1 MLQTI
6 TFTIIIALIA
16 YTCYIFP
23 IHTLL
28 ILATTKGISIKIQL
42 IATILT
48 AVSIL
53 YYLRSKSTFILLR
66 LFVYEGLGIGF
77 FSLIAIGAVTIIS
90 LITQIPPTFEWTFA
104 LIVIMVTYSTYNAKK
119 IIVKTINIESKKV
132 TSPVSVV
139 FVSDLHC
146 GTNSQTHLQKIINK
160 INQQNPDIILIGG
173 DLIDS
178 SSFKISRLEC
188 FKQFKQPIYFVTGNH
203 EYYLK
208 HSKKLISNLSSYNIQ
223 VLTNESVLTNGLQ
236 IIGLPDNQTIKNHKR
251 ESNRLI
257 NPDAFSIMMVHKPK
271 LWETIK
277 TPPDLMLSGH
287 THNGQIW
294 PFNWLVKRQF
304 KYIYGKYNI
313 KQSILYVSCGAA
325 TWGPKMRLGSTNE
338 VIKIIIK

>member
-16 YTCYIFP
+16 YSCYILP

-28 ILATTKGISIKIQL
+28 LLATTKGISIKIQL

-119 IIVKTINIESKKV
+119 IIVKTIKIESKKV
-132 TSPVSVV
+132 ISPVSVV

>member
-1 MLQTI
+1 M
-6 TFTIIIALIA
+6 A
-16 YTCYIFP
+16 
-23 IHTLL
+23 
-28 ILATTKGISIKIQL
+28 
-42 IATILT
+42 
-48 AVSIL
+48 
-53 YYLRSKSTFILLR
+53 YLRSGTFILLR

-77 FSLIAIGAVTIIS
+77 FSIIS
-90 LITQIPPTFEWTFA
+90 IGVMQLASLVLQRDPSIEWTIGV
-104 LIVIMVTYSTYNAKK
+104 IVSMVSYGIWNAKK
-119 IIVKTINIESKKV
+119 ITVKQITI
-132 TSPVSVV
+132 TSPKATTPTSIV

-146 GTNSQTHLQKIINK
+146 GTNGQAHLQKIINK

-223 VLTNESVLTNGLQ
+223 VLTNESILTNGLQ
-236 IIGLPDNQTIKNHKR
+236 IIGLPDNQTIEDHQR
-251 ESNRLI
+251 ESHRLI

-304 KYIYGKYNI
+304 KYIYGKYTI
-313 KQSILYVSCGAA
+313 KQSTLYVSCGAA
-325 TWGPKMRLGSTNE
+325 TWGPKMRLGSTSE
-338 VIKIIIK
+338 IIYFKIKNK